1 MNKLR
6 SLCKTISLLVF
17 ASVFTTSAYAGS
29 AKYEVT
35 VTNLTKSV
43 AFTPIMVA
51 AHHKKVPLFQLGSEA
66 SDAVS
71 AVAEG
76 GDTSGLAAMF
86 THPYDQVS
94 STAGL
99 LMAGQSATVSFE
111 GLGRHA
117 RFTLASMLL
126 PTNDAFVAAQS
137 VKAPRRGANTYY
149 LRAYDAGTETN
160 DELCSSIPGPQ
171 CGGEPFSPNDNGEG
185 FVYVHSGIHGIGD
198 LSASQYSWN
207 NPVLKVTIKRVK

>member
-1 MNKLR
+1 MNKLKKLFQ
-6 SLCKTISLLVF
+6 SVSLLVISSIF
-17 ASVFTTSAYAGS
+17 ATSAMAGG

-51 AHHKKVPLFQLGSEA
+51 AHHKNVPLFELGEQA
-66 SDAVS
+66 SDAIS

-86 THPYDQVS
+86 SHPYDQVS

-99 LMAGQSATVSFE
+99 LMAGQSATVTFE
-111 GLGRHA
+111 GLGRHT
-117 RFTLASMLL
+117 RFSVASMLL

-137 VKAPRRGANTYY
+137 VRAPKRGAKTYY

-160 DELCSSIPGPQ
+160 DELCASIPGPQ
-171 CGGEPFSPNDNGEG
+171 CGGEPFSPNDQGEG
-185 FVYVHSGIHGIGD
+185 FIYVHSGIHGIGD
-198 LSASQYSWN
+198 LSASEYSWS
-207 NPVLKVTIKRVK
+207 NPVLKVTIERVK

>member
-1 MNKLR
+1 MSKLR
-6 SLCKTISLLVF
+6 SLFKSVSLLVMV
-17 ASVFTTSAYAGS
+17 SVFATAAQAGS

-35 VTNLTKSV
+35 VTNLTKSI
-43 AFTPIMVA
+43 AFTPVMIA
-51 AHHKKVPLFQLGSEA
+51 AHKKNVSFFELGSQA
-66 SDAVS
+66 SDEVS

-76 GDTSGLAAMF
+76 GDTSGIAAMF
-86 THPYDQVS
+86 TNPYDQVS
-94 STAGL
+94 STGSL
-99 LMAGQSATVSFE
+99 LMAGKSVTVSFE
-111 GLGRHA
+111 GVGRHT
-117 RFTLASMLL
+117 RFSVASMLL

-137 VKAPRRGANTYY
+137 VRAPKRGSKTFY

-198 LSASQYSWN
+198 LSASQYTWN
-207 NPVLKVTIKRVK
+207 NPVLKVTIKRVR